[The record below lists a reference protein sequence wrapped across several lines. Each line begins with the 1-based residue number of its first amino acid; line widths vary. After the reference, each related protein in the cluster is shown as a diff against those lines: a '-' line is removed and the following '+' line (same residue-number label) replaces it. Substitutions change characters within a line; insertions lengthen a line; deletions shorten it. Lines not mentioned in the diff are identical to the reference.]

1 MKKALLLLVAAF
13 LSGCAPTKE
22 LHGPSKRL
30 TPVEIIEAVRLHSE
44 AVSTLQAKGSISFE
58 SPSFMN
64 SGSFALWLKKPD
76 SARVDIQ
83 GPFGIR
89 VASAS
94 FARDHYVFYNSFKNE
109 VNEGDLN
116 RDELP
121 VFMNIRIDPN
131 DVINM
136 FCGMRTFPAGE
147 SSPDSFFIKENSYG
161 LLFRHKVGATLYF
174 VDDEMLVITGVEHID
189 STGEVWSEE
198 RFEFE
203 RRDDGSVVPQMV
215 RLTEE
220 PMQSSLSLSYD
231 AVDVNLP
238 VGNLTVQVPSDAR
251 RVSRK

>member
-1 MKKALLLLVAAF
+1 MKRAPLLLVVALLA
-13 LSGCAPTKE
+13 GCAPTKE

-30 TPVEIIEAVRLHSE
+30 TPVEIIDAVRLHAE
-44 AVSTLQAKGSISFE
+44 AIATLQAKGSISFE

-64 SGSFALWLKKPD
+64 SGSFSLWLKKPD
-76 SARVDIQ
+76 SVRVDIQ

-89 VASAS
+89 IASAS
-94 FARDHYVFYNSFKNE
+94 FARDHYIFYNSFKNE

-147 SSPDSFFIKENSYG
+147 LSPDSFFVKEDTYG
-161 LLFRHKVGATLYF
+161 LLFRHKVGATRYF
-174 VDDEMLVITGVEHID
+174 VDGEMLVITGVEHID

-198 RFEFE
+198 HFEFA
-203 RRDDGSVVPQMV
+203 RRDDGSIVPQTV

-231 AVDVNLP
+231 AVDLNLP